1 MSRISDSPANWNSN
15 QIPCIFTVVRI
26 HDFQQSVFYIIW
38 NLQKMRIP
46 LLYIPKTRIRKV
58 LYIEKRYRYERAIVP
73 LGSDCHPAYT
83 LQKLNL
89 RESSFPF
96 DWLNTESIRGLLFVR
111 QNIENRFKYFI
122 HNMRK
127 NDFGNL
133 VSEKYPYSEFIHE
146 KNIDGNAADIDRFKR
161 RITRFLRLLERDV
174 SFLYNVT
181 GSSFTTEKAVD
192 FFYGSVV
199 DFLSVMKK
207 NDKLHMYI
215 RYDEDCRENEI
226 QCNRLIEKIGNLDQ
240 VVIVRYLRS
249 KSQYGTWGNEN
260 KYLALYDELGIKL
273 KQTFPRMFIK

>member
-1 MSRISDSPANWNSN
+1 M
-15 QIPCIFTVVRI
+15 
-26 HDFQQSVFYIIW
+26 
-38 NLQKMRIP
+38 KIP
-46 LLYIPKTRIRKV
+46 LLYIPGTKIRKV
-58 LYIEKRYRYERAIVP
+58 LHIQKKYRYERTIIP

-89 RESSFPF
+89 RECSFPF

-111 QNIENRFKYFI
+111 KNVEDIFEYFM
-122 HNMRK
+122 HNMKK
-127 NDFGNL
+127 NDFGHL
-133 VSEKYPYSEFIHE
+133 VSERYPYSEFIHE
-146 KNIDGNAADIDRFKR
+146 KSIDDNAADRERFKR
-161 RITRFLRLLERDV
+161 RITRFLRFLEKDV

-181 GSSFTTEKAVD
+181 GSSFTTKEAVD

-207 NDKLHMYI
+207 NDRLHMYI
-215 RYDEDCRENEI
+215 RYDEDCTENEI

-249 KSQYGTWGNEN
+249 KSRYGTWGNEN
-260 KYLALYDELGIKL
+260 KYLALYDELGIIL